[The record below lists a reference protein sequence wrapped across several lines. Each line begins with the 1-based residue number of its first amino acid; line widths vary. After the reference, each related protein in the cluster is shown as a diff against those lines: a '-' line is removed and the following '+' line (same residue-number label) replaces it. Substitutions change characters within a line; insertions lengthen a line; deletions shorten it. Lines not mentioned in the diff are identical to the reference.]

1 MNQKKAEVTPLMQVA
16 IKPLMAHTASF
27 RAPMNQKEGRGKTLV
42 SSENTTSDGS
52 HSLLMNQQEGRGKT
66 LLSSENTTSDGSH
79 SLLLLPQCP
88 HLEVRNAKKKISNE
102 MPANNDSPII
112 QAL

>member
-52 HSLLMNQQEGRGKT
+52 HSLL
-66 LLSSENTTSDGSH
+66 
-79 SLLLLPQCP
+79 LLPQCP